1 MVCVPN
7 TYRHTSFLGKK
18 KILEMRC
25 TETRKRRTWVQ
36 KLETVT
42 GISVLFSELSRVSGD
57 CGYDVGTE
65 WKLGDNDVRR
75 AEDGAGAGGRLL
87 EGRRGRWGRGSHL
100 MMFTVK
106 MTL

>member
-1 MVCVPN
+1 M
-7 TYRHTSFLGKK
+7 
-18 KILEMRC
+18 
-25 TETRKRRTWVQ
+25 Q

-75 AEDGAGAGGRLL
+75 AEDGAGAGGVPAPL
-87 EGRRGRWGRGSHL
+87 EGSRGRWGRGSHL
-100 MMFTVK
+100 MMSQ
-106 MTL
+106 

>member
-1 MVCVPN
+1 M
-7 TYRHTSFLGKK
+7 
-18 KILEMRC
+18 
-25 TETRKRRTWVQ
+25 Q

-75 AEDGAGAGGRLL
+75 AEDGAG
-87 EGRRGRWGRGSHL
+87 GRGSACPAGRQPR
-100 MMFTVK
+100 
-106 MTL
+106 TLGKRKSFDDVHSEDDSMRRII